1 MLLVFF
7 FVFLVKVRYQVNDG
21 LNGEFFSIGWTLIGL
36 VFSNQT
42 KTALSWEVS
51 DDLNGEFFS
60 IGWTLIGLV
69 FPIKP
74 KPH

>member
-36 VFSNQT
+36 VFFQSNQ
-42 KTALSWEVS
+42 
-51 DDLNGEFFS
+51 NR
-60 IGWTLIGLV
+60 
-69 FPIKP
+69 IKLGSE
-74 KPH
+74 